1 MTENDFR
8 ELLVKTVKACG
19 EDLIENADDIVGDAD
34 HICSFDIRIHFPIN
48 GRGLDG
54 VATYEITREHCSK
67 KAIDILMKTF
77 M

>member
-19 EDLIENADDIVGDAD
+19 EDLIENAEDIVGDAD
-34 HICSFDIRIHFPIN
+34 HICSFDIHIHFPVD
-48 GRGLDG
+48 GLRFDG
-54 VATYEITREHCSK
+54 CPTYEVVREHCSK
-67 KAIDILMKTF
+67 KAIDVIMKSF